1 MASRLVSTII
11 PAVAVGLINLNPV
24 ADLTINQANNIA
36 FEITS
41 VPRKVLANESLPFRL
56 RISNIGLDGYT
67 RQNPAPIGV
76 AIIGYSN
83 YIL

>member
-1 MASRLVSTII
+1 MANRLIFAIV
-11 PAVAVGLINLNPV
+11 PAVTVGLVNLNPV
-24 ADLTINQANNIA
+24 PDLTINDSNKVTFSVA
-36 FEITS
+36 S

>member
-1 MASRLVSTII
+1 MARRLVSTII
-11 PAVAVGLINLNPV
+11 PVVTVGLVNLNPV
-24 ADLTINQANNIA
+24 PDLTINDSNKVTFSVA
-36 FEITS
+36 S

>member
-1 MASRLVSTII
+1 VANRLIFAIVPVVT
-11 PAVAVGLINLNPV
+11 VGLVNLNPV
-24 ADLTINQANNIA
+24 PDLTINDSNKVTFSVA
-36 FEITS
+36 S

>member
-1 MASRLVSTII
+1 MANRLIFAIVPVVT
-11 PAVAVGLINLNPV
+11 VGLVNLNPV
-24 ADLTINQANNIA
+24 PDLTINDSNKVTFSVA
-36 FEITS
+36 S

>member
-1 MASRLVSTII
+1 MARRLVSTII
-11 PAVAVGLINLNPV
+11 PVVAVGLVNLNPV
-24 ADLTINQANNIA
+24 PDLTINDSNKVTFSVA
-36 FEITS
+36 S

>member
-1 MASRLVSTII
+1 MASRTVATIAPVVIAGLV
-11 PAVAVGLINLNPV
+11 NLNPV
-24 ADLTINQANNIA
+24 ADLTLNNSNNVA
-36 FEITS
+36 FEIVS

-67 RQNPAPIGV
+67 RQNTAPIGV

>member
-1 MASRLVSTII
+1 MASRLIFAIVPVVT
-11 PAVAVGLINLNPV
+11 VGLVNLNPV
-24 ADLTINQANNIA
+24 PDLTINDSNKVTFSVA
-36 FEITS
+36 S

>member
-1 MASRLVSTII
+1 VANRLIFAIV
-11 PAVAVGLINLNPV
+11 PVVAVGLVNLNPV
-24 ADLTINQANNIA
+24 ADLTINDSNKVTFSVA
-36 FEITS
+36 S

>member
-36 FEITS
+36 FEI
-41 VPRKVLANESLPFRL
+41 A
-56 RISNIGLDGYT
+56 
-67 RQNPAPIGV
+67 
-76 AIIGYSN
+76 
-83 YIL
+83 

>member
-1 MASRLVSTII
+1 MANRLIFAIV
-11 PAVAVGLINLNPV
+11 PVVAVGLVNLNPV
-24 ADLTINQANNIA
+24 ADLTINDSNKVTFSVA
-36 FEITS
+36 S